1 MSGERD
7 QAETIARWTDR
18 MYGEH
23 GAVHHV
29 DIVSENTLYRVFLLS
44 NTLQVDLSFWPSN
57 DSELWVTGSV
67 CCLVPHNRL
76 RQRSCPPAQ
85 D

>member
-1 MSGERD
+1 MSMSGERD

-29 DIVSENTLYRVFLLS
+29 DIVSENTLYRVFFALEHAS
-44 NTLQVDLSFWPSN
+44 GRP
-57 DSELWVTGSV
+57 
-67 CCLVPHNRL
+67 LVL
-76 RQRSCPPAQ
+76 AV
-85 D
+85 